1 MPKFYLCLIL
11 ITSLSVSAI
20 AQNPYLKT
28 SIYFETDKYLLT
40 PEHLP
45 ILDNLIADL
54 SGKQIIKVVIRGNTD
69 ADADSLYNLKL
80 SEKRAT
86 SVSDYLSEK
95 GLDKTKFVKD
105 YYGENKPKSTNSN
118 EVGKQQN
125 RRVDIIITYKNPIP
139 EAAQPIVEV
148 AEEIQQ
154 TPNENCDKD
163 TIVYL
168 PGGSQ
173 IKMNACEY
181 RLKKDCISFKEYI
194 TPESIR
200 EAGLTTMDDNGNELL
215 SGGMITFETCDT
227 NCLNEPAY
235 VRLPVPCN
243 LSMNMLLYTL
253 NGDSTWS
260 DPQNQIRVVSQGGNL
275 FYEFPIQCAY
285 NKNVNTDNNINNNNR
300 TSKNVDVPVSNG
312 NNKSNNSGRSI
323 TFNCDVVTSG
333 VGTGK
338 ISRALTPKTK
348 FKAEK
353 GMTLN
358 SVTISST
365 CPLGQY
371 VAKINRRGT
380 KAKFVNLGCLPQTA
394 EVRIIATKDSAQ
406 IVTGYKSLRL
416 LTDVKFR
423 KRCDTNPKLIKVNSL
438 DFIGPKLEENFRM

>member
-1 MPKFYLCLIL
+1 MITCL
-11 ITSLSVSAI
+11 SLSAF

-40 PEHLP
+40 PEHLL
-45 ILDNLIADL
+45 ILDNLIADV

-86 SVSDYLSEK
+86 GVADYLSEK
-95 GLDKTKFVKD
+95 GLDKAKFVKD

-125 RRVDIIITYKNPIP
+125 RRVDIIITYKNPSP
-139 EAAQPIVEV
+139 EPAQPIVEV
-148 AEEIQQ
+148 ESEIQQ
-154 TPNENCDKD
+154 TLNENCDKD
-163 TIVYL
+163 TIIYL
-168 PGGSQ
+168 PSGSQ
-173 IKMNACEY
+173 VKMNACEY

-200 EAGLTTMDDNGNELL
+200 EAGLTTVDDNGNELL

-227 NCLNEPAY
+227 NCLNKPAY

-253 NGDSTWS
+253 NSDSTWS

-285 NKNVNTDNNINNNNR
+285 NKNINDNR
-300 TSKNVDVPVSNG
+300 TTKNVDKPLSNG
-312 NNKSNNSGRSI
+312 NKGINKPGRSI
-323 TFNCDVVTSG
+323 TFNCDELA
-333 VGTGK
+333 TGNRRGGGNGK
-338 ISRALTPKTK
+338 LSKALAPKTK
-348 FKAEK
+348 FKVEK
-353 GMTLN
+353 GMKLQEV
-358 SVTISST
+358 SIAST
-365 CPLGQY
+365 CPLGQFN
-371 VAKINRRGT
+371 AKINKRGT
-380 KAKFVNLGCLPQTA
+380 KAKFVDLGCLPQTL
-394 EVRIIATKDSAQ
+394 EVRIVATKDSAQ

-416 LTDVKFR
+416 LTNVKFR